1 MRECHILLA
10 EPFTPRDFFSK
21 NLIEVFNLEV
31 IDTSKL
37 FRFEIQTKSVMGKEV
52 LSYIEKGKLVPNKL
66 VIELFKKRIAST
78 NANFLIEGFPKT
90 NEQYDL
96 LKSYFTDSKISINS
110 IWYLKLNNVNYS
122 VEKMYNESINHNK
135 KHGITKDS
143 IKDRIV
149 NYIDNVGTIAKHMKM
164 NSKLITIEI
173 DRERKSLTEQQIL
186 NKINKVQ

>member
-10 EPFTPRDFFSK
+10 EPFTPCDFFSK

-37 FRFEIQTKSVMGKEV
+37 FRFEIQTKSVMGKEA

-66 VIELFKKRIAST
+66 TIELFKKQIAST
-78 NANFLIEGFPKT
+78 NVNFLIEGFPKT

-96 LKSYFTDSKISINS
+96 LKNYFIDSKISINR

-122 VEKMYNESINHNK
+122 VEKMYNESINYNK

-143 IKDRIV
+143 IKDKIV
-149 NYIDNVGTIAKHMKM
+149 KYIDNIDTIVKHMKM

-173 DRERKSLTEQQIL
+173 DREK
-186 NKINKVQ
+186 KV